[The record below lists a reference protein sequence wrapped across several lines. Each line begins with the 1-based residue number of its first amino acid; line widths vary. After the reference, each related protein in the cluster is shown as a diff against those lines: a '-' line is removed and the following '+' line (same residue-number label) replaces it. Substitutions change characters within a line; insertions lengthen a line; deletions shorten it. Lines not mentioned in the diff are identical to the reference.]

1 MPNLAQSIGVA
12 KAGGIGR
19 AGGQAGKARQLK
31 QGIGHDAGIPHRED
45 TAAVKCEY
53 NELK

>member
-1 MPNLAQSIGVA
+1 LLSQSTSQKRAVLAALEA
-12 KAGGIGR
+12 KLS
-19 AGGQAGKARQLK
+19 KARQPK